1 MELNETQIGILKL
14 RTYMGK
20 IGVPADPRYNRPEG
34 IQALI
39 GLIQAGIIVKIDTC
53 MYPQIGVVDIY
64 LLTQKGEKLVADQ
77 EIVATNPGSPEADY
91 A

>member
-20 IGVPADPRYNRPEG
+20 IGVPADPRFNKPEG

-39 GLIQAGIIVKIDTC
+39 GLIQAGIIVRIDRC
-53 MYPQIGVVDIY
+53 LNPQVGILDIY
-64 LLTQKGEKLVADQ
+64 LLTQKGEKLVAEQ
-77 EIVATNPGSPEADY
+77 QIVATNPGSPEADH